1 MIRST
6 VAMAR
11 RRMEG
16 PEHEMP
22 GLRGLDRDRD
32 GLEVAQLAHEDDI
45 GVFAERCAKRRF
57 ERSRVIADLPLIDET
72 FLIPVHELDRVL
84 DGDDVVRPILVDVID
99 HRCQGCGLA
108 RAGRT
113 RDEHEAFREKTQLQ
127 DRWRKTQLLGG
138 QDFDGNGSNDR
149 SDTFAVFEHVHPE
162 A

>member
-6 VAMAR
+6 VAMAVDVWR
-11 RRMEG
+11 VPNTRC
-16 PEHEMP
+16 PVSAVSIA
-22 GLRGLDRDRD
+22 DRD

-57 ERSRVIADLPLIDET
+57 ERSRVIANLPLIDET

-84 DGDDVVRPILVDVID
+84 DGDDVIRPVLVDVID

-149 SDTFAVFEHVHPE
+149 SDTFAVFEHVHAE